1 MCIRDRSLSVEKHT
15 KAIKGRE
22 SAVALAD
29 RTNMVFSGSLVTSG
43 RAMAV
48 VTATGMGTEIGKI
61 ASLMNETKEKKTP
74 LQVSL
79 DRFSGRLAMAII
91 AICGLVFLLSL
102 YRREP
107 VLDALMFAV
116 ALAVAAI
123 PEALSSIVTIV
134 QAMGTQ
140 KMAKEQAIICLLY
153 TSFPVYVFQ
162 IQIILP
168 LYPVKNNRSESNHCG
183 RGTEH
188 YPESPYFCASI
199 CSISSFRYIQ
209 RSIFS
214 SSSFSFASFSAISS
228 LSLV

>member
-1 MCIRDRSLSVEKHT
+1 MVPRPHAGGSWATTCWKNFRDPVAVEEIRAHAGIDIGGTDIKAAVAADGRLLEVHGFTVNESSLTGESLSVEKHT

-48 VTATGMGTEIGKI
+48 VTATGMDTEIGRI

-102 YRREP
+102 YWTP
-107 VLDALMFAV
+107 
-116 ALAVAAI
+116 
-123 PEALSSIVTIV
+123 
-134 QAMGTQ
+134 
-140 KMAKEQAIICLLY
+140 
-153 TSFPVYVFQ
+153 
-162 IQIILP
+162 
-168 LYPVKNNRSESNHCG
+168 
-183 RGTEH
+183 
-188 YPESPYFCASI
+188 
-199 CSISSFRYIQ
+199 
-209 RSIFS
+209 
-214 SSSFSFASFSAISS
+214 
-228 LSLV
+228 